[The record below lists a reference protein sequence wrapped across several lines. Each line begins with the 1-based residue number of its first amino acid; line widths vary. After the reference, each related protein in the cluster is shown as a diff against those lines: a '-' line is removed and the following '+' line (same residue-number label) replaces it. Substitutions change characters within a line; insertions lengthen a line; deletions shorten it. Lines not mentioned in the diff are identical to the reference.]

1 MNFNF
6 EGNYRAKRT
15 INLGGVKPND
25 DKRSL
30 MAKTQSERRAREFER
45 KKLRSAGLIQA
56 FYRGRKEAARNSR
69 YQKASF
75 QNILTSLSALLQEQ
89 DPKDAEI
96 VDKIEKAIRNLLV
109 FYRNHKQE
117 DRLMA
122 ADFCRLLL
130 RPTQPSRRISV
141 FQLQFM
147 HRDIERVDQ
156 CVWQTILLMKKVLF
170 PLLESA
176 ERDSDVTLLPVLQ
189 LIALHLTP
197 HTYTELEHIES
208 PFTPSVI
215 HTRMLTYDLLS
226 GHLLRALRS
235 FYKYTSTR
243 QPDIWNQASEILICV
258 AEARPPFELGSSI
271 IGKWKPQ
278 TRPLFGL
285 FSGSSSTITPKKTSE
300 PELSRQLILEMFTV
314 DILTL
319 PFIFDLIT
327 TDAAVKLLRQLSLND
342 VLEMIIGF
350 YEKSWPRMVNPEQIA
365 SLLIN
370 ITKMGNLQSGAYLD
384 QGLKY
389 YVRVVQYLFAE
400 ISPIY
405 FIRKNKSSTELKA
418 TDSDSDDSDEEQE
431 DTVMSEVLEPSARL
445 DPMIQARLES
455 LYTTEKINTL
465 VQRCINLSVTE
476 NNGSKINQFIGPMAT
491 LFTSLMIS
499 WPSKKD
505 DLLGTFLYNRWG
517 PEVNKP
523 GSIHLTQLL
532 WQAWSN
538 TECVTM
544 FDGHQSVNDISKKI
558 PALSDPKYAD
568 SWSILY
574 LLCEIYTR
582 ILFTIGD
589 DEFFDKSLLNNQLRI
604 DQVIQLSGQLK
615 AIAFLLF
622 WKSGSIDM
630 EQYIDLTSIQLG
642 QLGITVVNLLQQIHI
657 RDSRRPFCPKDHWF
671 LNGLDTESFANDT
684 LAEEYSLED
693 EPRQPGLRQSIPK
706 GKLSI
711 VSPRIGLL
719 NNMPF
724 VIPFEDRVKI
734 FKAFVDNDRKRNS
747 IDDFMGRAPSV
758 TIHRNNVLED
768 GFTQLY
774 PLGANLKKRI
784 AISFVDEFGLLEA
797 GIDGGGVFKE
807 FLTCLGHEAFDT
819 NYGLFLATPDQLLYP
834 NPSALISNESLAEKL
849 VFYEFL
855 GLIIGKALYEGIL
868 LDVAFAEFFLKRC
881 LGKVNYLD
889 DLPSLD
895 PELYKGL
902 IEVKNFQ
909 GNVEDLCLDFS
920 LAETADGKSKLSFV
934 DFQLL
939 LISNGCACLTR
950 ENCRFS

>member
-30 MAKTQSERRAREFER
+30 MAKTQSERRVREFER

-170 PLLESA
+170 PLLE
-176 ERDSDVTLLPVLQ
+176 DSDVTLLPVLQ

-215 HTRMLTYDLLS
+215 HTR
-226 GHLLRALRS
+226 
-235 FYKYTSTR
+235 
-243 QPDIWNQASEILICV
+243 I
-258 AEARPPFELGSSI
+258 
-271 IGKWKPQ
+271 
-278 TRPLFGL
+278 
-285 FSGSSSTITPKKTSE
+285 STITPKKTSE

-384 QGLKY
+384 QGL
-389 YVRVVQYLFAE
+389 VREKWRKILKNLHKRTQLIIIIMITPE
-400 ISPIY
+400 ILCESY
-405 FIRKNKSSTELKA
+405 
-418 TDSDSDDSDEEQE
+418 SDSDDSDEEQE

-517 PEVNKP
+517 SEVNKP

-657 RDSRRPFCPKDHWF
+657 RD
-671 LNGLDTESFANDT
+671 FANDT

-747 IDDFMGRAPSV
+747 IDDFIGRAPSV

-834 NPSALISNESLAEKL
+834 NPSALTSN

-920 LAETADGKSKLSFV
+920 LAETG
-934 DFQLL
+934 
-939 LISNGCACLTR
+939 I
-950 ENCRFS
+950 